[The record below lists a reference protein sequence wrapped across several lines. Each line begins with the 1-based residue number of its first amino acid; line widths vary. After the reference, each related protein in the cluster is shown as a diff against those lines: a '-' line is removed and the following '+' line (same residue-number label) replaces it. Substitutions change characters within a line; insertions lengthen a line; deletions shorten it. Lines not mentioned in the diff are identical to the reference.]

1 MRQTTLVLLIIL
13 AATLVASWWFSS
25 FERTTRQE
33 YVGLGGEAR
42 YNDYFA
48 AEALLEEVG
57 IEADGIAT
65 LSPDT
70 WLPPTADTLVLSLDE
85 VMLVEAVALDTWVH
99 SGGHLVI
106 TPGREKGSLERY
118 LGGALPAEYVTVEFE
133 IEFQDV
139 TAAAEAA
146 SEASEGDAYA
156 DENIEDDDYVWWGD
170 TRIELVDASA
180 AVATMEDDYG
190 ITVARLLR
198 GEGIVTI
205 LSADRM
211 FRNLQLTETENARL
225 LLDIV
230 DGYYEPG
237 KVWFVYSNSFDSLIV
252 YIVKALPFTV
262 LALVLALA
270 LWLLS
275 ILPRFGPPISPTVR
289 ERRSLIE
296 HIASAGPFEWK
307 HAEREALASCSI
319 GLLMHT
325 AERRHP
331 GIGRL
336 PLKEQA
342 TRLASITGLPEQD
355 IADALATLDGHTPK
369 GFTKHMQILQKTR
382 DRL

>member
-1 MRQTTLVLLIIL
+1 MRQTTLTLLVIL
-13 AATLVASWWFSS
+13 AATLFASWWFSN

-33 YVGLGGEAR
+33 YVGLSGEAR

-48 AEALLEEVG
+48 AEALLKEVG
-57 IEADGIAT
+57 IDADGIAT

-70 WLPPTADTLVLSLDE
+70 WLPPTDDTLVLSLDE
-85 VMLVEAVALDTWVH
+85 VLLLEAVALDTWVQG
-99 SGGHLVI
+99 GGHLVI
-106 TPGREKGSLERY
+106 TPGREDGSLERY
-118 LGGALPAEYVTVEFE
+118 LGGALAAKYVS
-133 IEFQDV
+133 ID
-139 TAAAEAA
+139 
-146 SEASEGDAYA
+146 SEAVVQEVADAVDAAVEEDIPA
-156 DENIEDDDYVWWGD
+156 DEVLEDHDYFWWGD
-170 TRIELVDASA
+170 SRIELIDASA

-198 GEGIVTI
+198 GQGIVTI
-205 LSADRM
+205 LSADWM
-211 FRNLQLTETENARL
+211 FANLQLTEARNARL

-237 KVWFVYSNSFDSLIV
+237 KVWFVYSNSFDSLIA
-252 YIVKALPFTV
+252 YIVKTIPFTV
-262 LALVLALA
+262 LALVIALA

-296 HIASAGPFEWK
+296 HIAAAGSFEWK
-307 HAEREALASCSI
+307 HAEREALASSSI
-319 GLLMHT
+319 SLLLHT

-342 TRLASITGLPEQD
+342 TRLASITGLPAQD
-355 IADALATLDGHTPK
+355 IADALATLDGHTPR